1 MDQIQVL
8 FWKELAKTKKI
19 TKEDMFVRALLRAKG
34 NEEKAMYLLKKA
46 FTPYTNVRKLGA
58 VPHKYY
64 TLDQI
69 NMYMHPRFVS
79 NSYQLYATL
88 SLEERTSLRDFA
100 NKFWRVFY
108 KNA

>member
-46 FTPYTNVRKLGA
+46 FTPYTNARKLA
-58 VPHKYY
+58 ANPHKYY
-64 TLDQI
+64 TLDLV
-69 NMYMHPRFVS
+69 NMYMNPKWVS
-79 NSYQLYATL
+79 RSYQLYSTL
-88 SLEERTSLRDFA
+88 SEEERISLRDFA
-100 NKFWRVFY
+100 NRFWSTFY